1 MKPRVLLV
9 DNYDSFTYNLFQELS
24 ALGARVDVRRND
36 AVDAA
41 AARRF
46 APTHVVLSPGPGRP
60 EESGAC
66 LELIREL
73 GPAVPILGVCLGH
86 QALAH
91 ALGGRVTRAPR
102 IVHGKV
108 SDVTHDG
115 RGLFRGLP
123 KRIAVARY
131 HSLRVEE
138 RGLPK
143 ALAVTARS
151 EDGVVMGLR
160 HRRWPAQ
167 GVQFHPESFATEHGR
182 RMLANFLGVR
192 A

>member
-1 MKPRVLLV
+1 MKARVLLV
-9 DNYDSFTYNLFQELS
+9 DNYDSFTYNLYQVLS
-24 ALGARVDVRRND
+24 EIGARVLVRRND

-41 AARRF
+41 AARRLS
-46 APTHVVLSPGPGRP
+46 PTHVVLSPGPGRP

-66 LELIREL
+66 LDIIREL
-73 GPAVPILGVCLGH
+73 GPTVPLLGVCLGH

-123 KRIAVARY
+123 RTVSVARY
-131 HSLRVEE
+131 HSLRVED
-138 RGLPK
+138 RGLPR
-143 ALAVTARS
+143 ALVVTARS

-167 GVQFHPESFATEHGR
+167 GVQFHPESFATGHGR
-182 RMLANFLGVR
+182 AMLANFLGAR
-192 A
+192 P

>member
-1 MKPRVLLV
+1 M
-9 DNYDSFTYNLFQELS
+9 
-24 ALGARVDVRRND
+24 RRND

-41 AARRF
+41 SARAL

-66 LELIREL
+66 LELIAAL
-73 GPAVPILGVCLGH
+73 GPSVPLLGVCLGH

-91 ALGGRVTRAPR
+91 VLGGRVTRAPR
-102 IVHGKV
+102 IVHGKLSRV
-108 SDVTHDG
+108 AHDG

-123 KRIAVARY
+123 RPLSVARY

-143 ALAVTARS
+143 DLAVTARA

-167 GVQFHPESFATEHGR
+167 GVQFHPESYATDHGP
-182 RMLANFLGVR
+182 RMLANFLGLR
-192 A
+192 P

>member
-1 MKPRVLLV
+1 MRPRVLLV
-9 DNYDSFTYNLFQELS
+9 DNYDSFTYSLFQVM
-24 ALGARVDVRRND
+24 AGLGAKVMVRRND

-41 AARRF
+41 AAERIR
-46 APTHVVLSPGPGRP
+46 PTHLVLSPGPGRP

-66 LELIREL
+66 LELITAL
-73 GPAVPILGVCLGH
+73 GPTVPLLGVCLGH

-91 ALGGRVTRAPR
+91 ALGGVVERAPR

-108 SDVTHDG
+108 SVLRHDG
-115 RGLFRGLP
+115 KGVFFGLP
-123 KRIAVARY
+123 KAVSVARY
-131 HSLRVEE
+131 HSLCVRE

-143 ALAVTARS
+143 DLSVSARA

-160 HRRWPAQ
+160 HRRWKAE
-167 GVQFHPESFATEHGR
+167 GVQFHPESFATAEGT

-192 A
+192 P